1 MRQRL
6 ATCLIDPTLYIVA
19 GDALSKIYSDLRA
32 IFRLEDLKGTLL
44 SKMDIAD
51 RVHRDVQE
59 LEWMK
64 QRGLEGS

>member
-1 MRQRL
+1 
-6 ATCLIDPTLYIVA
+6 
-19 GDALSKIYSDLRA
+19 
-32 IFRLEDLKGTLL
+32 LL

>member
-1 MRQRL
+1 
-6 ATCLIDPTLYIVA
+6 VA

-44 SKMDIAD
+44 SKMYIAD